1 MSTAH
6 RHIARGRAKKR
17 TGAPRARWPYLV
29 GAIAAVLAITTILS
43 TAGFDGTSIANA
55 AVEKAKSF
63 IQLMQQR
70 SPGERTRTMLIKTKH
85 KKILA
90 HERALPKV
98 RVALP
103 EIPPPTFTPALI
115 DIVAPPP
122 VVMASLEAIN
132 IPPLLQSSPPPGVP
146 TFEPPSLI
154 VPPTETTTTPPIV
167 TPPSAVPEPS
177 TWMTMLLGF
186 GFIGWQLRRR
196 RPERKQLLTN

>member
-6 RHIARGRAKKR
+6 RHIARARAKHR
-17 TGAPRARWPYLV
+17 IGSPRARWPFLV
-29 GAIAAVLAITTILS
+29 CAIAAILAMTTILS
-43 TAGFDGTSIANA
+43 TAGIDGTSLADA

-70 SPGERTRTMLIKTKH
+70 SPGERTKTILIKTKH

-90 HERALPKV
+90 HEHALPKIRMAQPDV
-98 RVALP
+98 
-103 EIPPPTFTPALI
+103 PPPIFTPALI

-122 VVMASLEAIN
+122 VMMASLEAID
-132 IPPLLQSSPPPGVP
+132 IPPLLQSSPPGVP
-146 TFEPPSLI
+146 LFPPPSLI
-154 VPPTETTTTPPIV
+154 VPPTETPTTPPIV

-196 RPERKQLLTN
+196 RPEQKKLLTNR

>member
-6 RHIARGRAKKR
+6 RHIARGRAKHR
-17 TGAPRARWPYLV
+17 IAARRARWPYLLV
-29 GAIAAVLAITTILS
+29 AVAAILALTTILS
-43 TAGFDGTSIANA
+43 TAGFDGASLADA

-70 SPGERTRTMLIKTKH
+70 SPGERTKTMLIKTKH

-103 EIPPPTFTPALI
+103 DIPPPTFAPALI
-115 DIVAPPP
+115 DIVSAPP
-122 VVMASLEAIN
+122 VMMASLEAID
-132 IPPLLQSSPPPGVP
+132 IPPLFQSSPPGVP
-146 TFEPPSLI
+146 IFPPPSLI
-154 VPPTETTTTPPIV
+154 VPPTETPTTPPIV
-167 TPPSAVPEPS
+167 TPPAAVPEPS

-186 GFIGWQLRRR
+186 GLIGWQLRRR
-196 RPERKQLLTN
+196 RPEQKRLLAN